1 MQPRTGRAKALRGL
15 DGDISSIYGNS
26 YQRRKRKMVD
36 KASLWLDQPFLGFI
50 YHNLEDLL
58 LDQSLG
64 EETPLDLDVSVL
76 KASCGGPAEDP
87 TLGWFT
93 G

>member
-1 MQPRTGRAKALRGL
+1 MQARTGRAKAPRGL
-15 DGDISSIYGNS
+15 NGDISSRYGKS
-26 YQRRKRKMVD
+26 YQRRKKKMVN

-58 LDQSLG
+58 LDQYLG
-64 EETPLDLDVSVL
+64 NETPLDLNASVL

-87 TLGWFT
+87 TLGWST

>member
-1 MQPRTGRAKALRGL
+1 MWTSVVDMARATKRV
-15 DGDISSIYGNS
+15 
-26 YQRRKRKMVD
+26 RRKSAE

-64 EETPLDLDVSVL
+64 EETPLDLDVSML
-76 KASCGGPAEDP
+76 KASCDRLAEDP